1 MIGYPDVEK
10 DESYVRFLIKVIF
23 CHSFYTFYTIEST
36 HCFEYC
42 WPLQLWP
49 WLWAM
54 NIQDQCADCGKEFS
68 SRLCFN
74 KHYREYHQKNESNW
88 QCQQRLW
95 KSNRGQGL
103 LWCDPGLRG
112 WSTGGSS
119 QGHLGCLKSILL
131 RQNKHSHPLI
141 YMRGMKSD
149 DLFAIVDNWA
159 ISKMV
164 FGKNLSGSNPLENM
178 TYPLFS
184 SPTFYMSGAVWFL
197 YVVGLLQ
204 IKQNEEK
211 VELRKFHLSSSCK
224 KKVVILFKSSVFTT
238 NRSSWNIC
246 PQLHL
251 PSTSCDV
258 EGKYF
263 CDSNYIKLNCHSNI
277 CPQRRATLRAGDV
290 EGKYFSCTEY
300 LPSKSPALKVVCP
313 QSRLPSKSS
322 ALNVACPQRRGLNVA
337 GSTSPALNVP

>member
-1 MIGYPDVEK
+1 MQTGSSIVTGYLHQYLFASQVIHT
-10 DESYVRFLIKVIF
+10 VRKALSPVKKLPGQ
-23 CHSFYTFYTIEST
+23 HQN
-36 HCFEYC
+36 CFWKLERR
-42 WPLQLWP
+42 Q
-49 WLWAM
+49 WL
-54 NIQDQCADCGKEFS
+54 C
-68 SRLCFN
+68 
-74 KHYREYHQKNESNW
+74 
-88 QCQQRLW
+88 
-95 KSNRGQGL
+95 
-103 LWCDPGLRG
+103 WCDSGMWG

-224 KKVVILFKSSVFTT
+224 K
-238 NRSSWNIC
+238 
-246 PQLHL
+246 
-251 PSTSCDV
+251 
-258 EGKYF
+258 
-263 CDSNYIKLNCHSNI
+263 
-277 CPQRRATLRAGDV
+277 
-290 EGKYFSCTEY
+290 
-300 LPSKSPALKVVCP
+300 
-313 QSRLPSKSS
+313 RL
-322 ALNVACPQRRGLNVA
+322 
-337 GSTSPALNVP
+337 